1 MVVTPRKAP
10 SIGLPSN
17 LQVIGCV
24 IGKGE
29 EGGEG
34 GHTPK
39 NTRRSASAPN
49 SDAQKIDTQHNKYTQ
64 KIANKAP
71 HMKTDAFLART
82 GPDTI
87 KNEIKM
93 CPKKQFNKK
102 GQKMYHF
109 KAK

>member
-1 MVVTPRKAP
+1 MSHP
-10 SIGLPSN
+10 
-17 LQVIGCV
+17 
-24 IGKGE
+24 
-29 EGGEG
+29 EG
-34 GHTPK
+34 
-39 NTRRSASAPN
+39 TRRSASPPN

-93 CPKKQFNKK
+93 CPKIQLNEMVKK
-102 GQKMYHF
+102 GQKMYHV

>member
-1 MVVTPRKAP
+1 MIIRDKVVTPRRNAQ
-10 SIGLPSN
+10 IGVP
-17 LQVIGCV
+17 
-24 IGKGE
+24 
-29 EGGEG
+29 
-34 GHTPK
+34 
-39 NTRRSASAPN
+39 PN
-49 SDAQKIDTQHNKYTQ
+49 SDAHKIDTQHNKYTQ

-93 CPKKQFNKK
+93 CPKIQLNDMLKK